1 MNSLKKF
8 FPLYFTNVLGVLN
21 DNMLKTLV
29 CFVCAGWVAEE
40 YKTFVVNFTTG
51 AMVLPYMLFSPF
63 AGKLPHY
70 FKKTRIVKAAKIL
83 ELPIMMVAVL
93 GFEFQNLTLA
103 LTAVTLMG
111 LQSALFSP
119 SKYGLIKDI
128 GGQEG
133 ISAGMGGMEAFA
145 FIGILTGTFL
155 GSVMSESFSKEIQY
169 GILISVA
176 VLGLLCSF
184 FIKADETFQ
193 EEVTSANP
201 VKFLRETYALVA
213 KHRGL
218 KHVIYLLSLYWW
230 LSGSIQTLLILH
242 CDSALS
248 MSPADTGIVLAL
260 MAVGISTGCVIC
272 GNLDRKKFMLA
283 LVPQTG
289 FVIAAL
295 LVLICVFDFKR
306 TLFTVAVVA
315 VAVLCGF
322 FKIPMDAEIQKRAK
336 AGELNVF
343 LAYFN
348 LISFIFIFLSAVT
361 NILIT
366 SFMPTKYV
374 FLFDGI
380 VIFVSSLVFL
390 FNYKSVLCKF
400 VSSHINLH
408 YDVKMQNVENMTVK
422 DGENLLVL
430 PMHRAI
436 LDPIMLFSML
446 RDKKFQ
452 PLVDSRFW
460 DVPVIGHILNM
471 FDAVQ
476 VPDLRKGR
484 KGVEQVQHLD
494 GIIEEQ
500 LKKGANILFYPSGHI
515 TLDGRETIG
524 NRRLAY
530 NAAQILPEKT
540 KVVGVRILGFWGSKW
555 SNYNRKKTPPIL
567 KLLLMS
573 AAYIYS
579 GLVFFKKKR
588 EIRIEFYDI
597 TEDFRRW
604 KSLSRQDFNKNL
616 EKFYNGENEY
626 EKLVL
631 TH

>member
-1 MNSLKKF
+1 
-8 FPLYFTNVLGVLN
+8 
-21 DNMLKTLV
+21 
-29 CFVCAGWVAEE
+29 
-40 YKTFVVNFTTG
+40 
-51 AMVLPYMLFSPF
+51 
-63 AGKLPHY
+63 
-70 FKKTRIVKAAKIL
+70 
-83 ELPIMMVAVL
+83 
-93 GFEFQNLTLA
+93 
-103 LTAVTLMG
+103 
-111 LQSALFSP
+111 
-119 SKYGLIKDI
+119 
-128 GGQEG
+128 
-133 ISAGMGGMEAFA
+133 
-145 FIGILTGTFL
+145 
-155 GSVMSESFSKEIQY
+155 
-169 GILISVA
+169 
-176 VLGLLCSF
+176 
-184 FIKADETFQ
+184 
-193 EEVTSANP
+193 
-201 VKFLRETYALVA
+201 
-213 KHRGL
+213 
-218 KHVIYLLSLYWW
+218 
-230 LSGSIQTLLILH
+230 
-242 CDSALS
+242 
-248 MSPADTGIVLAL
+248 
-260 MAVGISTGCVIC
+260 
-272 GNLDRKKFMLA
+272 MLA

-400 VSSHINLH
+400 VSSHISLH

-422 DGENLLVL
+422 EGENLLVL